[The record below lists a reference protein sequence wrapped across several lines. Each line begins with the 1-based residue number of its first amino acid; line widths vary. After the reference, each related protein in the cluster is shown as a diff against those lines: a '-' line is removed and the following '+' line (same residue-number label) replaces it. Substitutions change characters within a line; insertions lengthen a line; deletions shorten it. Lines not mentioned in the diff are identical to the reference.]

1 MEHKTVPAYLKQVD
15 EVKGIVECIFAV
27 FGNIDAGDDI
37 IHPGAFKKTLSE
49 RQNKVRVLDQH
60 NTGSISCVLGKPLKI
75 REISGQDLPMELKAD
90 YPNATGGVWAKT
102 QFFLDTPEGK
112 GAFIRLKEGG
122 IDEWSFGYDAVDVD
136 FTQTVIDDE
145 KHRIRNLRQ
154 VKLFEYSPVLWGM
167 NQATS
172 TLDAKESEEA
182 EEAEQSK
189 PEQKAVT
196 PYQNLDLAARDR
208 TWDSDAAEGQVRE
221 WAGGADDMDW
231 QKYRRAFLWYD
242 ADEQDKFG
250 SYKLPYADIV
260 GGELVALPRGIFAAA
275 GSLQGAR
282 GEEPDISEADAERV
296 KKNIDRYY
304 AKMRTEFED
313 EGLIAPWNKEGGA
326 DEGERKGEDEGEMG
340 REEATDKTNAAVS
353 FTFNMPD
360 GFGPIDFEKFEEL
373 LTASLRSVGVTVKE
387 EKGKNVA
394 KLLNDR
400 IDDLVT
406 DERPQSEIVAAM
418 GREAGITAGTVN
430 QILNGDIDCPTEP
443 TKRGFA
449 EALDIPLS
457 RINSATEQ
465 DGCTVGEEAAADD
478 PGESKGDKG
487 MGGSRLGDVL
497 QGNLHFAFTS
507 LVDKWYIYGSMNR
520 DERLLLSSLIGDALD
535 VLDTGMTEDLAGRD
549 VSHGPLMADCGYGYY
564 GRTPEMT
571 EKGKKTNGKAGRML
585 SARNAQKIQAAL
597 AQLHEILMEA
607 GMLPEPDEAS
617 AHHEEDDDDNGEKG
631 GDPSASSGQ
640 VSTGNPSTGSENEA
654 DVTDLLNLVE
664 LELQETQTVKL
675 F

>member
-1 MEHKTVPAYLKQVD
+1 MEHKTVPAYLKLVD
-15 EVKGIVECIFAV
+15 EDKGIVECIFAV
-27 FGNIDAGDDI
+27 FGNIDEGDDV
-37 IHPGAFKKTLSE
+37 IHPGSFKKTLSE
-49 RQNKVRVLDQH
+49 RQNKVKVLDQH
-60 NTGSISCVLGKPLKI
+60 NTDSISRVLGKPLDI
-75 REISGQDLPMELKAD
+75 REIGSNDLPIELKAD
-90 YPNATGGVWAKT
+90 YPNATGGVWART

-136 FTQTVIDDE
+136 YTQATIDDE
-145 KHRIRNLRQ
+145 KHRIRHLRQ

-182 EEAEQSK
+182 EAAEQLK

-196 PYQNLDLAARDR
+196 PYQNLDLAPRDR
-208 TWDSDAAEGQVRE
+208 AWDSDAAEGRVRE

-231 QKYRRAFLWYD
+231 QKYRSAFLWYD

-260 GGELVALPRGIFAAA
+260 DGELVALPRGIFAAA

-282 GEEPDISEADAERV
+282 GEEPDIPQADAERI
-296 KKNIDRYY
+296 KGNIDRYY

-313 EGLIAPWNKEGGA
+313 DSLIAPWNKEGKE
-326 DEGERKGEDEGEMG
+326 DEGERKGEGEETTDEM
-340 REEATDKTNAAVS
+340 DAALNI
-353 FTFNMPD
+353 TFNMPA
-360 GFGPIDFEKFEEL
+360 GFDPADFDKFEEIL
-373 LTASLRSVGVTVKE
+373 AASLRSVGVMVKE
-387 EKGKNVA
+387 EKGRNVA

-406 DERPQSEIVAAM
+406 DERPRSEIVAAM

-457 RINSATEQ
+457 QINSATEK
-465 DGCTVGEEAAADD
+465 DGCTVGEENAADD
-478 PGESKGDKG
+478 PAESKADKG
-487 MGGSRLGDVL
+487 MGASRLGDVL
-497 QGNLHFAFTS
+497 QGNIHYVFTC
-507 LVDKWYIYGSMNR
+507 LVDKWYIYGYMNR

-535 VLDTGMTEDLAGRD
+535 VLDTGLTEDLAGRD
-549 VSHGPLMADCGYGYY
+549 MSHGPLMADYGYGYY
-564 GRTPEMT
+564 GLTPEMA
-571 EKGKKTNGKAGRML
+571 EKGEKMNGKAGRML

-607 GMLPEPDEAS
+607 GMLPEPDEANVR
-617 AHHEEDDDDNGEKG
+617 HEEDDDNDEKG
-631 GDPSASSGQ
+631 GRGANSST
-640 VSTGNPSTGSENEA
+640 VSGDGA
-654 DVTDLLNLVE
+654 DVADLLNLVE
-664 LELQETQTVKL
+664 LELQETHTVKL